1 MDISVLY
8 SSAVDLTAL
17 LLGVMGMLIP
27 LIVRDTDKWWR
38 NYCVFFFIVMT
49 LKSASSLISLI
60 SVIYWNNV
68 PLQTSLDFICTLCSS
83 AIIPMLTMYIL
94 HCCSE
99 ALRSSRLLRAILVLW
114 GVGIAAMTADLL
126 TNMFF
131 YIPSS
136 DGTVK
141 PRYFVLVYLSV
152 TVTGL
157 IINVIALIR
166 RRKKLS
172 RMQIIVILCYL
183 LAPVSLMILAVEL
196 MLFADQGKRYL
207 DQKAEL
213 AKQKASNA
221 VLQMRPHFIYNTM
234 TSIYYLIEQD
244 ADKAQQV
251 TLNFTDYLRKNFT
264 AIAKKGTV
272 PFSTE
277 LEHTK
282 AYLSVEQMRFEDKL
296 LIELDTPYTD
306 FRLPPLTL
314 QPIVE
319 NAVKHGIDPDL
330 DPLHIAVHTKKLK
343 NGTEIIVEDTG
354 PGFGVTDSGHPHIA
368 LSNIQERLEMM
379 CRGTLTFSDRNGGG
393 TVVRLYIPD
402 KNNESGNGKDF
413 PQ

>member
-38 NYCVFFFIVMT
+38 NYCVFFFIAMT

-99 ALRSSRLLRAILVLW
+99 ALRSSRLLRAILILW

-207 DQKAEL
+207 EQKEEL

-251 TLNFTDYLRKNFT
+251 TLNFTNYLRKNFT

-272 PFSTE
+272 PFSAE

-330 DPLHIAVHTKKLK
+330 DPLHIAVHTKKLR

-354 PGFGVTDSGHPHIA
+354 PGFGVIDSDHPNTA
-368 LSNIQERLEMM
+368 LANIQERLEMM
-379 CRGTLTFSDRNGGG
+379 CKGTLTFSDRDGGG

-402 KNNESGNGKDF
+402 KNNE
-413 PQ
+413 

>member
-1 MDISVLY
+1 M
-8 SSAVDLTAL
+8 
-17 LLGVMGMLIP
+17 
-27 LIVRDTDKWWR
+27 
-38 NYCVFFFIVMT
+38 
-49 LKSASSLISLI
+49 
-60 SVIYWNNV
+60 
-68 PLQTSLDFICTLCSS
+68 
-83 AIIPMLTMYIL
+83 
-94 HCCSE
+94 
-99 ALRSSRLLRAILVLW
+99 RAILILW

-126 TNMFF
+126 TN
-131 YIPSS
+131 IPSS

-244 ADKAQQV
+244 ANKAQQV
-251 TLNFTDYLRKNFT
+251 TLNFTDYLRRNFT
-264 AIAKKGTV
+264 AIAKEGTV
-272 PFSTE
+272 PFTKE

-296 LIELDTPYTD
+296 LIELDTPHTD

-354 PGFGVTDSGHPHIA
+354 PGFGVIDSDHPHTA
-368 LSNIQERLEMM
+368 LANIHERLEMM
-379 CRGTLTFSDRNGGG
+379 CKGTLTISERDGGG

-402 KNNESGNGKDF
+402 KK
-413 PQ
+413 Q

>member
-8 SSAVDLTAL
+8 SSSVDLTAIM
-17 LLGVMGMLIP
+17 LGVMGMLITF
-27 LIVRDTDKWWR
+27 IVWNTDKWWR
-38 NYCVFFFIVMT
+38 YYCIFFFSAMI
-49 LKSASSLISLI
+49 LKSASSLISQI

-68 PLQTSLDFICTLCSS
+68 PLETALNFINALCSS

-99 ALRSSRLLRAILVLW
+99 ALRSSRLLRVILILW

-207 DQKAEL
+207 EQKEEL

-244 ADKAQQV
+244 PDKAQQV
-251 TLNFTDYLRKNFT
+251 TLNFTTYLRKNFT
-264 AIAKKGTV
+264 AIAKEGTV
-272 PFSTE
+272 PFTEE
-277 LEHTK
+277 LEHTR

-296 LIELDTPYTD
+296 FIEFETPYTA
-306 FRLPPLTL
+306 FRLPPLTI

-330 DPLHIAVHTKKLK
+330 DPLYITVHTKKLK
-343 NGTEIIVEDTG
+343 DGTEIIVEDTG
-354 PGFGVTDSGHPHIA
+354 PGFGVIDSDHPHTA
-368 LSNIQERLEMM
+368 LANIQERLEMM
-379 CRGTLTFSDRNGGG
+379 CKGTLTFSDRDGGG

-402 KNNESGNGKDF
+402 KNNESGNGKDL

>member
-17 LLGVMGMLIP
+17 LLGVMGMLII
-27 LIVRDTDKWWR
+27 LIVRDTDNWWR
-38 NYCVFFFIVMT
+38 NYCVFFFIAMT

-99 ALRSSRLLRAILVLW
+99 ALRSSRLLRAILILW

-126 TNMFF
+126 TN
-131 YIPSS
+131 IPSS

-244 ADKAQQV
+244 ANKAQQV
-251 TLNFTDYLRKNFT
+251 TLNFTDYLRRNFT
-264 AIAKKGTV
+264 AIAKEGTV
-272 PFSTE
+272 PFTKE

-296 LIELDTPYTD
+296 LIELDTPHTD

-354 PGFGVTDSGHPHIA
+354 PGFGVIDSDHPHTA
-368 LSNIQERLEMM
+368 LANIHERLEMM
-379 CRGTLTFSDRNGGG
+379 CKGTLTISERDGGG

-402 KNNESGNGKDF
+402 KK
-413 PQ
+413 Q

>member
-8 SSAVDLTAL
+8 SSSVDLTAL

-38 NYCVFFFIVMT
+38 NYCVFFFIAMT

-99 ALRSSRLLRAILVLW
+99 ALRSSRLLRAILILW

-126 TNMFF
+126 TN
-131 YIPSS
+131 IPSS

-244 ADKAQQV
+244 ANKAQQV
-251 TLNFTDYLRKNFT
+251 TLNFTDYLRRNFT
-264 AIAKKGTV
+264 AIAKEGTV
-272 PFSTE
+272 PFTKE

-296 LIELDTPYTD
+296 LIELDTPHTD

-343 NGTEIIVEDTG
+343 NGTESIVEDTG
-354 PGFGVTDSGHPHIA
+354 PGFGVIDSDQPHTA
-368 LSNIQERLEMM
+368 LANIHERLEMM
-379 CRGTLTFSDRNGGG
+379 CKGTLTISERDGGG

-402 KNNESGNGKDF
+402 KK
-413 PQ
+413 Q

>member
-8 SSAVDLTAL
+8 SSTVDLTAL

-38 NYCVFFFIVMT
+38 NYCVFFFIAMT

-68 PLQTSLDFICTLCSS
+68 PLETALNFINALCSS
-83 AIIPMLTMYIL
+83 AIIPMLTLYIL

-99 ALRSSRLLRAILVLW
+99 DLWKSHLWRVILILW
-114 GVGIAAMTADLL
+114 GIGFAALIADLL

-251 TLNFTDYLRKNFT
+251 TLNFTDYLRRNFT
-264 AIAKKGTV
+264 AIAKEGTV
-272 PFSTE
+272 PFSAE

-282 AYLSVEQMRFEDKL
+282 AYLSVEQMRFDDKL

-306 FRLPPLTL
+306 FRLPPLTI

-354 PGFGVTDSGHPHIA
+354 PGFGVIDSGHPHTA

-379 CRGTLTFSDRNGGG
+379 CRGTLTISERDGGG

-402 KNNESGNGKDF
+402 KK
-413 PQ
+413 Q